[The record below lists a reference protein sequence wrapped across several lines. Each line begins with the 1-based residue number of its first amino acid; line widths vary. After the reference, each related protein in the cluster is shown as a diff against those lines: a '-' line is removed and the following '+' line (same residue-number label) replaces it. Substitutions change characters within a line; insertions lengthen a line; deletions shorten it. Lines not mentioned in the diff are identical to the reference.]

1 MPFVRRA
8 HFWLS
13 LAGALAAMSCAADAQ
28 DATTVR
34 VGVLNILTDAP
45 FIVADRKGYFHD
57 EGLKVTFLPF
67 HSAADMV
74 VPMGAGQLDVGA
86 GAATAGIFN
95 SFARGLNLRIVAD
108 KASNPV
114 GYGFDKLLVRTDLLA
129 SGRFKTPADLKGLT
143 IGENATVL
151 SPALNMLLKKYHL
164 SAADITR
171 VNLNYSEQIAAL
183 LNGKVD
189 ATITTE
195 PQATMAQ
202 QTGAVKNVMGGDQ
215 WYPNQ
220 EIAVVIYSG
229 DFMKNHHDAAQAFMR
244 AYLRGARYYY
254 GALKDG
260 HLAGPNA
267 SDVIAILTS
276 ATDMKDPALYRAI
289 TPSFV
294 NPAGKIS
301 LDSIRNDLQFF
312 RDSGL
317 IEGNVRAEDIV
328 DESFINAAAKNPGA
342 HR

>member
-1 MPFVRRA
+1 MPFARRVR
-8 HFWLS
+8 LCLL
-13 LAGALAAMSCAADAQ
+13 LAGTLAALSCVADAQ

-34 VGVLNILTDAP
+34 VGVLNILSDAP
-45 FIVADRKGYFHD
+45 FIVAERKGYFHD
-57 EGLKVTFLPF
+57 EGLNVTFLPF
-67 HSAADMV
+67 HSASDMV

-95 SFARGLNLRIVAD
+95 SYVHGLNLRIVAD

-114 GYGFDKLLVRTDLLA
+114 GYGFDKLLVRTDLVT

-143 IGENATVL
+143 VGENATVL

-164 SAADITR
+164 KASDITR

-183 LNGKVD
+183 QNGKVD

-195 PQATMAQ
+195 PQATIAQ
-202 QTGAVKNVMGGDQ
+202 QTGAVRNVMGGDQ

-220 EIAVVIYSG
+220 EIAVVMYSG
-229 DFMKNHHDAAQAFMR
+229 DFMKNHHDAALAFMR
-244 AYLRGARYYY
+244 AYLRGARYYN

-267 SDVIAILTS
+267 PDVIAILTS
-276 ATDMKDPALYRAI
+276 ATTMKDPALYRAI

-294 NPAGKIS
+294 NPTGKIS
-301 LDSIRNDLQFF
+301 LDSLRNDLQFF
-312 RDSGL
+312 RESGL
-317 IEGNVRAEDIV
+317 IEGNVRAEDLV
-328 DESFINAAAKNPGA
+328 DESYINAAAKNPGA

>member
-1 MPFVRRA
+1 MPACCRRLLTLFVA
-8 HFWLS
+8 TI
-13 LAGALAAMSCAADAQ
+13 ALTIGSARAQ
-28 DATTVR
+28 DLPTVR
-34 VGVLNILTDAP
+34 VGVLNILSDAP
-45 FIVADRKGYFHD
+45 FIVADRKGYFRD
-57 EGLKVTFLPF
+57 EGLAIVFLPF

-74 VPMGAGQLDVGA
+74 VPMGAAQLDVGA

-95 SFARGLNLRIVAD
+95 SFVHGLDIRIVAD
-108 KASNPV
+108 KASNPA
-114 GYGFDKLLVRTDLLA
+114 GYGFDKLLVRSAVLK

-164 SAADITR
+164 TSADITR

-183 LNGKVD
+183 QNGKVD

-195 PQATMAQ
+195 PQATMAE
-202 QTGAVKNVMGGDQ
+202 QTGAAKDVMGGDA

-220 EIAVVIYSG
+220 EIAVVMYSG
-229 DFMKNHHDAAQAFMR
+229 DFIKNHRDTAQAFMR
-244 AYLRGARYYY
+244 AYLRGARYYN

-267 SDVIAILTS
+267 NDVIAILTA
-276 ATDMKDPALYRAI
+276 ATPMKDQALYRSI

-294 NPAGKIS
+294 NPAGKIT

-317 IEGNVRAEDIV
+317 IEGNVREEDIV
-328 DESFINAAAKNPGA
+328 DESFINAAAKNPGG

>member
-1 MPFVRRA
+1 LHIARRIRR
-8 HFWLS
+8 S
-13 LAGALAAMSCAADAQ
+13 LLLACTLAALGGAADAQ

-57 EGLKVTFLPF
+57 EGLNVTFLPF
-67 HSAADMV
+67 HSASDMV

-95 SFARGLNLRIVAD
+95 SYVHGLNLRIVAD

-114 GYGFDKLLVRTDLLA
+114 GYGFDKLLVRTELVN

-164 SAADITR
+164 NAADITR

-183 LNGKVD
+183 QNGKVD

-202 QTGAVKNVMGGDQ
+202 QTGAAKNVMGGDQ

-220 EIAVVIYSG
+220 EIAVVMYSG
-229 DFMKNHHDAAQAFMR
+229 DFMKNRRDTAQAFTR

-254 GALKDG
+254 GALNDG
-260 HLAGPNA
+260 HLTGPNA
-267 SDVIAILTS
+267 PDVIAILTA
-276 ATDMKDPALYRAI
+276 ATGMKDPALYRAI

-301 LDSIRNDLQFF
+301 LESIRNDLQFF

-317 IEGNVRAEDIV
+317 IEGSVRAEDIV

>member
-1 MPFVRRA
+1 MSPLRLLIFG
-8 HFWLS
+8 L
-13 LAGALAAMSCAADAQ
+13 ALAMAAPAVAASAQ
-28 DATTVR
+28 DTATVR
-34 VGVLNILTDAP
+34 VGVLNILSDAP
-45 FIVADRKGYFHD
+45 FIVADRKGYFRD
-57 EGLKVTFLPF
+57 EGISVTFLPF

-95 SFARGLNLRIVAD
+95 SVPRGLNLRIVAD

-114 GYGFDKLLVRTDLLA
+114 GYGFDKLLVRTDLLK
-129 SGRFKTPADLKGLT
+129 SGRYKTPADLKGMT

-183 LNGKVD
+183 QNGKVD

-195 PQATMAQ
+195 PEATIAQ
-202 QTGAVKNVMGGDQ
+202 QTGAVKSVMSGDQ

-229 DFMKNHHDAAQAFMR
+229 DFIKNRHDVAQAFMR

-267 SDVIAILTS
+267 PDVIAILAS
-276 ATDMKDPALYRAI
+276 ATNLKDPALYRAI

-294 NPAGKIS
+294 NPTGRINLES
-301 LDSIRNDLQFF
+301 LRNDLQYF
-312 RDSGL
+312 RESGL
-317 IEGNVRAEDIV
+317 IEGNVRVKDIV
-328 DESFINAAAKNPGA
+328 DESFIDAAAKNPGA